1 MYARTNFVLNISAFG
16 VVRSVCTGAVDS
28 VQVRNASTVHFLV
41 ARSDTLRF
49 LEVDPRTAWEPAGTA
64 VAECDPTPRELVQ
77 SEVQSRSK
85 SVLLTKYDVKKVSS

>member
-28 VQVRNASTVHFLV
+28 AQVRNASTVHVLV

-49 LEVDPRTAWEPAGTA
+49 LEVATEEEAPFQGDFHR
-64 VAECDPTPRELVQ
+64 V
-77 SEVQSRSK
+77 
-85 SVLLTKYDVKKVSS
+85 